1 MPGIFGVGA
10 AQQGAQQGGMSALF
24 ADMATRM
31 RHHAWYRESGYVDEK
46 AGIALGRMALGFV
59 NTAPQPAF
67 NQDRSLLAV
76 MDGEI
81 YDYDEQRRRLIAEG
95 RVSRPIRRGLPEPLD
110 LDGSPG

>member
-46 AGIALGRMALGFV
+46 AGIAQIPVKEAMH
-59 NTAPQPAF
+59 
-67 NQDRSLLAV
+67 
-76 MDGEI
+76 I
-81 YDYDEQRRRLIAEG
+81 IADK
-95 RVSRPIRRGLPEPLD
+95 GLPAIVPAPEKKPENKTEKKQ
-110 LDGSPG
+110 